1 VGKQFKTPR
10 LARPTPQRAASLGTN
25 PPAPYIESQLAK
37 AVGDDVRMT
46 SHPTSGSSSLATSG
60 EFESV
65 ASFLVLSSEGSD
77 DSEKF
82 VKVAEEQLQK
92 RGKAPEAADPAEE
105 QLQKRGKAPEA
116 ADPAE
121 EQLHKRGKA
130 PEAADPVRS
139 ESKTARAL
147 AELDVSEEGNPRES
161 EPESTVHNDS
171 DATKLDVR
179 LEDLSDDTVLVTSS
193 EAAPPLIVTTM
204 DRRCK
209 TADDVGDW
217 TISFEQFFPSIL
229 TEPALCEFFE
239 RKHEI
244 LDAVA
249 RLRNRHVITR
259 QTSSTSLGSFDGD
272 PPSPARTPVFW
283 SGFTHAL

>member
-105 QLQKRGKAPEA
+105 QLQ
-116 ADPAE
+116 
-121 EQLHKRGKA
+121 KRGKA

-272 PPSPARTPVFW
+272 PPSPARTPVF
-283 SGFTHAL
+283 